1 MLTGNKGEWSE
12 LYALIKL
19 MTDGKLFQSDID
31 LNVDPE
37 NVYDVIAAYKK
48 DVSYDLTFE
57 RNDSVKVFKIQDDVK
72 RLIVEKSFA
81 DLKEISHLLL
91 NGIRAGSG
99 KTFKLPLLDQ
109 YFDQLKIAKIQ
120 AGANSKADLRL
131 RIYDHRLA
139 KEADLGFSIK
149 SLLGKQSTLFN
160 PDVEGNFIFEIEDF
174 DISSISAFNRETYNK
189 PKITNRIRR
198 IEEEGYITKF
208 ASIQSKQLR
217 LNLKM
222 IDGDMPD
229 LIAWALYFRYRDKK
243 SSLVDI
249 AQILE
254 KEDPLN
260 LYRGESSGQKMY
272 EYKLK
277 KFLMDSAMGMTTK
290 TPWLGEY
297 DSFGGVIIVKKDG
310 DLVCFHVYDI
320 NLFRNYLLNNTFLE
334 QAGTGED
341 ENNPGNADP
350 ESGKKYYYGWLYE
363 EDGKC
368 YFKINLQVRFIK

>member
-1 MLTGNKGEWSE
+1 MVLSGIQSATQSSFTLPSLDRYFEE
-12 LYALIKL
+12 LEI
-19 MTDGKLFQSDID
+19 S
-31 LNVDPE
+31 
-37 NVYDVIAAYKK
+37 
-48 DVSYDLTFE
+48 
-57 RNDSVKVFKIQDDVK
+57 KVQAGSQTK
-72 RLIVEKSFA
+72 A
-81 DLKEISHLLL
+81 DLK
-91 NGIRAGSG
+91 
-99 KTFKLPLLDQ
+99 
-109 YFDQLKIAKIQ
+109 
-120 AGANSKADLRL
+120 L

-174 DISSISAFNRETYNK
+174 AISSISEFNRETYNK

-198 IEEEGYITKF
+198 IEEEEYIIKF
-208 ASIQSKQLR
+208 SSIQSKQLR

-229 LIAWALYFRYRDKK
+229 IMAWALYFRYRDQK
-243 SSLVDI
+243 SSLIDI

-260 LYRGESSGQKMY
+260 LYQGESSGQKMY

-290 TPWLGEY
+290 TPWHGEY
-297 DSFGGVIIVKKDG
+297 DSFGGVVIVKKDG
-310 DLVCFHVYDI
+310 DIVCFHVYDL
-320 NLFRNYLLNNTFLE
+320 NLFRNYLLKNTFLE

-341 ENNPGNADP
+341 SKNPGNASP
-350 ESGKKYYYGWLYE
+350 KSGKKYHYGWLYE
-363 EDGKC
+363 ENDKC
-368 YFKINLQVRFIK
+368 YFKLNLQVRFTK

>member
-72 RLIVEKSFA
+72 TLIVEKSFA
-81 DLKEISHLLL
+81 DFEEISHLLL

-109 YFDQLKIAKIQ
+109 YFDQLKIAKVQ

-160 PDVEGNFIFEIEDF
+160 PDVEGNFIF
-174 DISSISAFNRETYNK
+174 A
-189 PKITNRIRR
+189 
-198 IEEEGYITKF
+198 
-208 ASIQSKQLR
+208 
-217 LNLKM
+217 
-222 IDGDMPD
+222 
-229 LIAWALYFRYRDKK
+229 
-243 SSLVDI
+243 
-249 AQILE
+249 
-254 KEDPLN
+254 
-260 LYRGESSGQKMY
+260 
-272 EYKLK
+272 
-277 KFLMDSAMGMTTK
+277 
-290 TPWLGEY
+290 
-297 DSFGGVIIVKKDG
+297 
-310 DLVCFHVYDI
+310 
-320 NLFRNYLLNNTFLE
+320 
-334 QAGTGED
+334 
-341 ENNPGNADP
+341 
-350 ESGKKYYYGWLYE
+350 
-363 EDGKC
+363 
-368 YFKINLQVRFIK
+368 